1 MLFLLKHLIYK
12 LKMNIRNSNPRHGI
26 PLWQSEKMRAI
37 IADRW
42 EEVWDIV
49 ETRNNHRRNLYQYWE
64 GPQRNSNF

>member
-1 MLFLLKHLIYK
+1 
-12 LKMNIRNSNPRHGI
+12 MNMRNSNARHGI

-42 EEVWDIV
+42 GEVWDIV

-64 GPQRNSNF
+64 SPQHNSNF